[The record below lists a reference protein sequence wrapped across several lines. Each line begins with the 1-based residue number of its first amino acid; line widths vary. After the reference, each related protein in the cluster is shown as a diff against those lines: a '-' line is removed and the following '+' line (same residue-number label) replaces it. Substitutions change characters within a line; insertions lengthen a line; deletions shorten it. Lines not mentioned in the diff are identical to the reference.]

1 MEGNAVSKLYIANT
15 TKQHY
20 RLYYTLPAHRKN
32 YILEIPSG
40 SQKEIPH
47 DLVGV
52 ELDHVVDQIERLG
65 GRSIREVTEH
75 TPDYFGLAYF
85 IDKPVP
91 EEKILA
97 GHEAVVE
104 NAEVRSIEEV
114 SKAAKGFDIINR
126 DGDDVKEKL
135 QGRRKGKTV
144 EVQIQQETPGDGT
157 RPPIDTK
164 FIVTDKS
171 HEDFSV
177 QR

>member
-1 MEGNAVSKLYIANT
+1 MSKLYIANT

-20 RLYYTLPAHRKN
+20 RLYYTLPAHKKN
-32 YILEIPSG
+32 YMIEIPSG
-40 SQKEIPH
+40 GQNVVPH

-52 ELDHVVDQIERLG
+52 EMDHVVEQIERLG
-65 GRSIREVTEH
+65 GRSVREVTEH
-75 TPDYFGLAYF
+75 VADYSGLAYF
-85 IDKPVP
+85 IDEPVP

-114 SKAAKGFDIINR
+114 SKATKGFDIINR
-126 DGDDVKEKL
+126 DGDDVKSKL

-144 EVQIQQETPGDGT
+144 EVQIQQETPGDGS

-164 FIVTDKS
+164 FIVTDKA
-171 HEDFSV
+171 HDDFKV

>member
-1 MEGNAVSKLYIANT
+1 MSRLYIANT

-144 EVQIQQETPGDGT
+144 EVLIKQETSGDGT